1 MIVHLRSSSPV
12 HFYIRHACAAIGLS
26 TIAAA
31 LTGMT
36 PVLGQ
41 EPARI
46 DSIEQVIASAKDD
59 TTRIGAMLALGE
71 AIYMTDPDRN
81 WELSAQ
87 ALTEAENALQR
98 SGMAAAERR
107 AMQRLRALASNNKAV
122 SHFIYG
128 ELDSALTLFRDAEAI
143 YKRVGPAA
151 READALN
158 NQGLVYGVLGDVAEQ
173 RRCLTTALQ
182 VYEREGDEVNAA
194 NARINIGNHLR
205 EQGHSDSA
213 LHYFGQAL
221 EVLERLK
228 SDHGVASCVLN
239 IGQALAEQGEPVP
252 AMEHLL
258 RCEVMFEALGDVR
271 GLAVCFNN
279 IASIQMDLGATVE
292 ALQYLHRA
300 LELNTSIGAKAEQAT
315 NQLNIGGLLERQGH
329 LDLAKERFEQCLSLY
344 TETGDQVGLTI
355 VHGQLGDL
363 LKKSGSMDQAAVH
376 FNEAVRLAEGIGHPS
391 ELANAK
397 YKLAHFKKDLGDLA
411 AAMHLFHQALELD
424 LSTDDKSSTSQTQS
438 SIAELHLKL
447 GDNAAAI
454 EWAGKALATARVA
467 GYPKDVLRAAGALH
481 EALVRKGR
489 WQEALEML
497 QLYHQMKDSVENAE
511 QAKQVLRLQLE
522 HVFHHKQLADS
533 LAHQAQVEE
542 LEHEREVAE
551 LRSRQA
557 RDRSWAMGAGLFL
570 SAIGGGTIYRLDR
583 KRRKERHE
591 RHAAQLQMRLLR
603 AQMNPHFLFNAL
615 HGLHGYIQ
623 DNERELATA
632 FLARYTRLMR
642 LVLEHSRQDEIT
654 LAEELEVQRLYLDLE
669 QERMNGRFQH
679 SIEVAPGIDPG
690 LVVVP
695 PLVVQPIL
703 ENAIWHGIS
712 PKQGMGHIQ
721 VKVERDSPH
730 LRFVVEDDGVGRE
743 RVPHTSGANGKPLK
757 GSLGT
762 TITKERLELIG
773 QRYGTDVELRYV
785 EVPVGTRAEIR
796 LPWVQNV

>member
-1 MIVHLRSSSPV
+1 MVRALRPIVFIALLG
-12 HFYIRHACAAIGLS
+12 ADCLGGS
-26 TIAAA
+26 TLFAQK
-31 LTGMT
+31 
-36 PVLGQ
+36 V
-41 EPARI
+41 ARI
-46 DSIEQVIASAKDD
+46 DSIEQVISSAKHD
-59 TTRIGAMLALGE
+59 TTRIAAMLALGE

-87 ALTEAENALQR
+87 ALTEVERALRR
-98 SGMAAAERR
+98 SGMGATERR
-107 AMQRLRALASNNKAV
+107 AMRRLKALASNNKAV

-128 ELDSALTLFRDAEAI
+128 ELDSALTLFRDAEEI
-143 YKRVGPAA
+143 YKRVGPAT

-158 NQGLVYGVLGDVAEQ
+158 NQGLVYGVLGNVPEQ
-173 RRCLTTALQ
+173 RRCLITALQ

-194 NARINIGNHLR
+194 KARINMGNHLR
-205 EQGHSDSA
+205 EQGHPDSA

-221 EVLERLK
+221 ADFERLR

-239 IGQALAEQGEPVP
+239 IGQALAQQGKPVP

-271 GLAVCFNN
+271 GLAVCLNN

-300 LELNTSIGAKAEQAT
+300 LELNTMIGAKAEQAT
-315 NQLNIGGLLERQGH
+315 NQLNIGGLLERQGYV
-329 LDLAKERFEQCLSLY
+329 DLATERFEQCLLLY
-344 TETGDQVGLTI
+344 TAIGDQVGLTI

-447 GDNAAAI
+447 ADNAAAI

-467 GYPKDVLRAAGALH
+467 GYPKDLLRAAGALH

-489 WQEALEML
+489 WREAVEML
-497 QLYHQMKDSVENAE
+497 QLYHQMKDSVKNAE

-533 LAHQAQVEE
+533 LAHQAQLEE
-542 LEHEREVAE
+542 LEHERQVAE

-557 RDRSWAMGAGLFL
+557 RDRSWAMAGGLIVL
-570 SAIGGGTIYRLDR
+570 AVGGGTIFRLDR
-583 KRRKERHE
+583 KRRKERHA
-591 RHAAQLQMRLLR
+591 RQAAHLQMRLLR
-603 AQMNPHFLFNAL
+603 TQMNPHFLFNAL

-623 DNERELATA
+623 ENERELATA

-642 LVLEHSRQDEIT
+642 LVLEHSRQDDIT
-654 LAEELEVQRLYLDLE
+654 LAEEMEAQRLYLELE

-679 SIEVAPGIDPG
+679 QIEVDPSIDPDQV
-690 LVVVP
+690 LVP
-695 PLVVQPIL
+695 PLVIQPLL

-712 PKQGMGHIQ
+712 PKQGMGRIQ
-721 VKVERDSPH
+721 VKVTRHDQY
-730 LRFVVEDDGVGRE
+730 LRFAVQDNGVGRE
-743 RVPHTSGANGKPLK
+743 HGCQNDTVRHGRT
-757 GSLGT
+757 SLGT
-762 TITKERLELIG
+762 TITRERLTLIG
-773 QRYGTDVELRYV
+773 QRHGMDADLVVMDLEQGTRV
-785 EVPVGTRAEIR
+785 EVR
-796 LPWVQNV
+796 LPYAQTDG